1 MSKILVLEDESML
14 NEMICEYLN
23 ANHHETTSVKSY
35 EKALN
40 LAYENDFD
48 LWIFDVKVIGGN
60 GFELL
65 EELRNANKLMP
76 CIFTTSLNDIKDL
89 NKGFLSGCDDYLKK
103 PFELAELLLR
113 VNNLIKWNYAHKTNQ
128 LEDLGDNLSFDI
140 YKKTLY
146 KNGKA
151 VNLSNKES
159 RLLALFLQNKNR
171 VLTREEIYSSIWD
184 YDEIPSEL
192 SLRVYIRNLRKYLG
206 KKNSFKTKSRVYLCV
221 NLYFLFFAL
230 FCK

>member
-1 MSKILVLEDESML
+1 ML

-65 EELRNANKLMP
+65 EELRNANKLTP

-151 VNLSNKES
+151 INLSNKES

-206 KKNSFKTKSRVYLCV
+206 KRIVSRPKIGYI
-221 NLYFLFFAL
+221 YA
-230 FCK
+230 

>member
-1 MSKILVLEDESML
+1 ML

>member
-1 MSKILVLEDESML
+1 ML

-60 GFELL
+60 GLELL
-65 EELRNANKLMP
+65 EELRNANKLTP

-206 KKNSFKTKSRVYLCV
+206 KRIASRPKVGYI
-221 NLYFLFFAL
+221 YA
-230 FCK
+230 

>member
-23 ANHHETTSVKSY
+23 ANHHETTSAKSY

-65 EELRNANKLMP
+65 EELRNANKLTP

-113 VNNLIKWNYAHKTNQ
+113 VNNLIKRNFAHKHSKI
-128 LEDLGDNLSFDI
+128 EDLGDGLSFDI
-140 YKKTLY
+140 YKK
-146 KNGKA
+146 N
-151 VNLSNKES
+151 
-159 RLLALFLQNKNR
+159 
-171 VLTREEIYSSIWD
+171 
-184 YDEIPSEL
+184 
-192 SLRVYIRNLRKYLG
+192 SL
-206 KKNSFKTKSRVYLCV
+206 
-221 NLYFLFFAL
+221 
-230 FCK
+230 

>member
-1 MSKILVLEDESML
+1 MSKILVLEDENML

-65 EELRNANKLMP
+65 EELRNANKLTP
-76 CIFTTSLNDIKDL
+76 CIFTTSLNDVKDL

-113 VNNLIKWNYAHKTNQ
+113 VNNLIKRNYAHKINQ
-128 LEDLGDNLSFDI
+128 IEDLGDNLSFDI

-146 KNGKA
+146 KSGKY

-206 KKNSFKTKSRVYLCV
+206 KKIVSRPKVGYI
-221 NLYFLFFAL
+221 YA
-230 FCK
+230 

>member
-65 EELRNANKLMP
+65 EELRNANKLTP

-113 VNNLIKWNYAHKTNQ
+113 VNNLIKRNYAHKVNQ

-151 VNLSNKES
+151 INLSNKES
-159 RLLALFLQNKNR
+159 RLLTLFLQNKNR
-171 VLTREEIYSSIWD
+171 VLTREEIYNSIWD

-206 KKNSFKTKSRVYLCV
+206 KRIASRPKVGYI
-221 NLYFLFFAL
+221 YA
-230 FCK
+230 

>member
-65 EELRNANKLMP
+65 EELRNANKLTP

-113 VNNLIKWNYAHKTNQ
+113 VNNLIKRNYAHKVNQ

-146 KNGKA
+146 KNGEA

-159 RLLALFLQNKNR
+159 RLLTLFLQNKNR

-206 KKNSFKTKSRVYLCV
+206 KKILSRPKVGYI
-221 NLYFLFFAL
+221 YA
-230 FCK
+230 

>member
-23 ANHHETTSVKSY
+23 ANHHETTSVKNY

-60 GFELL
+60 GFDLL
-65 EELRNANKLMP
+65 EELRNANKLTP

-113 VNNLIKWNYAHKTNQ
+113 VNNLIKRNFAHKHSKI
-128 LEDLGDNLSFDI
+128 EDLGDGLSFDI

-146 KNGKA
+146 KNGE
-151 VNLSNKES
+151 VVSLSNKES

-171 VLTREEIYSSIWD
+171 VLLREEIYSSIWD
-184 YDEIPSEL
+184 YDEVPSEL

-206 KKNSFKTKSRVYLCV
+206 KKIISKPKLGYI
-221 NLYFLFFAL
+221 YA
-230 FCK
+230 

>member
-1 MSKILVLEDESML
+1 ML

-65 EELRNANKLMP
+65 EELRNANKLTP

-113 VNNLIKWNYAHKTNQ
+113 VNNLIKRNYAHKVNQ

-146 KNGKA
+146 KNGEA

-159 RLLALFLQNKNR
+159 RLLTLFLQNKNR

-206 KKNSFKTKSRVYLCV
+206 KKILSRPKVGYI
-221 NLYFLFFAL
+221 YA
-230 FCK
+230 

>member
-1 MSKILVLEDESML
+1 ML

-65 EELRNANKLMP
+65 EELRNANKLTP
-76 CIFTTSLNDIKDL
+76 CIFTTSLNDVKDL

-113 VNNLIKWNYAHKTNQ
+113 VNNLIKRNYAHKINQ
-128 LEDLGDNLSFDI
+128 IEDLGDNLSFDI

-146 KNGKA
+146 KSGKY

-206 KKNSFKTKSRVYLCV
+206 KKIVSRPKVGYI
-221 NLYFLFFAL
+221 YA
-230 FCK
+230 

>member
-1 MSKILVLEDESML
+1 MSKILVLEDENML

-65 EELRNANKLMP
+65 EELRNANKLTP

-89 NKGFLSGCDDYLKK
+89 NKGF
-103 PFELAELLLR
+103 
-113 VNNLIKWNYAHKTNQ
+113 
-128 LEDLGDNLSFDI
+128 
-140 YKKTLY
+140 
-146 KNGKA
+146 
-151 VNLSNKES
+151 
-159 RLLALFLQNKNR
+159 
-171 VLTREEIYSSIWD
+171 
-184 YDEIPSEL
+184 
-192 SLRVYIRNLRKYLG
+192 
-206 KKNSFKTKSRVYLCV
+206 
-221 NLYFLFFAL
+221 
-230 FCK
+230 

>member
-171 VLTREEIYSSIWD
+171 VLTREEIYNSIWD

-206 KKNSFKTKSRVYLCV
+206 KRIASRPKVGYI
-221 NLYFLFFAL
+221 YA
-230 FCK
+230 

>member
-65 EELRNANKLMP
+65 EELRNANKLTP

-113 VNNLIKWNYAHKTNQ
+113 VNNLIKRNYAHKTNQ
-128 LEDLGDNLSFDI
+128 IEDLGDNLSFDI

-206 KKNSFKTKSRVYLCV
+206 KRIVSRPKIGYI
-221 NLYFLFFAL
+221 YA
-230 FCK
+230 

>member
-23 ANHHETTSVKSY
+23 ANHHETTSAKSY

-65 EELRNANKLMP
+65 EELRNANKLTP

-113 VNNLIKWNYAHKTNQ
+113 VNNLIKRNFAHKHSKI
-128 LEDLGDNLSFDI
+128 EDLGDGLSFDI

-146 KNGKA
+146 KNGE
-151 VNLSNKES
+151 VVSLSNKES

-171 VLTREEIYSSIWD
+171 VLSREEIYSSIWD
-184 YDEIPSEL
+184 YDEVPSEL
-192 SLRVYIRNLRKYLG
+192 SLRVYIRNLRKYFG
-206 KKNSFKTKSRVYLCV
+206 KKIISKPKLGYI
-221 NLYFLFFAL
+221 YA
-230 FCK
+230 

>member
-65 EELRNANKLMP
+65 EELRNANKLTS

-113 VNNLIKWNYAHKTNQ
+113 INNLIKRNYAYKTNQ
-128 LEDLGDNLSFDI
+128 MEDLGDNLSFDI
-140 YKKTLY
+140 YKKHFI
-146 KNGKA
+146 KMVK
-151 VNLSNKES
+151 
-159 RLLALFLQNKNR
+159 LL
-171 VLTREEIYSSIWD
+171 IYQI
-184 YDEIPSEL
+184 
-192 SLRVYIRNLRKYLG
+192 
-206 KKNSFKTKSRVYLCV
+206 KKVAF
-221 NLYFLFFAL
+221 
-230 FCK
+230 

>member
-1 MSKILVLEDESML
+1 ML

-171 VLTREEIYSSIWD
+171 VLTREEIYNSIWD

-192 SLRVYIRNLRKYLG
+192 SLRVYIRNLRKYLE
-206 KKNSFKTKSRVYLCV
+206 KE
-221 NLYFLFFAL
+221 
-230 FCK
+230 

>member
-65 EELRNANKLMP
+65 EELRNANKLTP

-113 VNNLIKWNYAHKTNQ
+113 VNNLIKRNYAHKVNQ

-146 KNGKA
+146 KNGEA

-159 RLLALFLQNKNR
+159 RLLTLFLQNKNR

-206 KKNSFKTKSRVYLCV
+206 KKIVSRPKVGYI
-221 NLYFLFFAL
+221 YA
-230 FCK
+230 

>member
-1 MSKILVLEDESML
+1 ML

-23 ANHHETTSVKSY
+23 ANHHETTSAKSY

-65 EELRNANKLMP
+65 EELRNANKLTP

-113 VNNLIKWNYAHKTNQ
+113 VNNLIKRNFAHKHSKI
-128 LEDLGDNLSFDI
+128 EDLGDGLSFDI
-140 YKKTLY
+140 YKK
-146 KNGKA
+146 N
-151 VNLSNKES
+151 
-159 RLLALFLQNKNR
+159 
-171 VLTREEIYSSIWD
+171 
-184 YDEIPSEL
+184 
-192 SLRVYIRNLRKYLG
+192 SL
-206 KKNSFKTKSRVYLCV
+206 
-221 NLYFLFFAL
+221 
-230 FCK
+230 

>member
-65 EELRNANKLMP
+65 EELRNANKLTP

-151 VNLSNKES
+151 INLSNKES

-206 KKNSFKTKSRVYLCV
+206 KKIVSRPKVGYI
-221 NLYFLFFAL
+221 YA
-230 FCK
+230 

>member
-65 EELRNANKLMP
+65 EELRNANKLTP

-151 VNLSNKES
+151 INLSNKES
-159 RLLALFLQNKNR
+159 RLLALF
-171 VLTREEIYSSIWD
+171 Y
-184 YDEIPSEL
+184 
-192 SLRVYIRNLRKYLG
+192 
-206 KKNSFKTKSRVYLCV
+206 KTKIV
-221 NLYFLFFAL
+221 F
-230 FCK
+230 

>member
-1 MSKILVLEDESML
+1 ML

-171 VLTREEIYSSIWD
+171 VLTREEIYNSIWD

-206 KKNSFKTKSRVYLCV
+206 KRIASRPKVGYI
-221 NLYFLFFAL
+221 YA
-230 FCK
+230 